1 VIAHIVLFEPKVGTT
16 AADRDSFLDALK
28 AAVES
33 IPTIN
38 RSFVGLT
45 VKIGA
50 RYEAKMGDS
59 TYSYASVL
67 EFDDVDGL
75 QSYLNHP
82 MHERIGQLFWQHCE
96 RTLISDVDCFWL
108 NSKK

>member
-1 VIAHIVLFEPKVGTT
+1 MVGTLEEGKYADLVGRISEKNDL
-16 AADRDSFLDALK
+16 AADDEKALK

-96 RTLISDVDCFWL
+96 RTLISDVD
-108 NSKK
+108 